1 MCGERTKEQVQANQ
15 VQDKNKQ
22 AGGFP
27 LALYLS
33 CHVILE
39 EHKAAETEEFEEY
52 RRRCH
57 LETEHQACHAWSI
70 LSDCLSLSL
79 SLPLYKIFNYIYIF
93 M

>member
-1 MCGERTKEQVQANQ
+1 MGGRGGGGRGGGPHSDEAKMCGERTKEQVQANQ

-52 RRRCH
+52 RRRCY
-57 LETEHQACHAWSI
+57 LETEHQACHA
-70 LSDCLSLSL
+70 
-79 SLPLYKIFNYIYIF
+79 
-93 M
+93 